1 MNVFVALMVVLAS
14 WIYTYVQIH
23 QYKDIKY
30 VYFCILSCTSIKMRQ
45 QQQQQQSD
53 FIHATNIYCLPA
65 MHECSLTQS
74 CLTLCNP
81 MDYSPPGILC
91 P

>member
-30 VYFCILSCTSIKMRQ
+30 VYFCILSCTSIKMKKKK
-45 QQQQQQSD
+45 QQSD

-65 MHECSLTQS
+65 MHECSITQP
-74 CLTLCNP
+74 LTLLP
-81 MDYSPPGILC
+81 LFYL
-91 P
+91 